1 MIAIV
6 AVSVLAGWAIR
17 RKCAKVLRIRKANI
31 RKHKASIRF
40 KRELPGKRN
49 ASWESIKALNPN
61 ESGCTGLA
69 CR

>member
-6 AVSVLAGWAIR
+6 TVSVLAGWAIR
-17 RKCAKVLRIRKANI
+17 RKCAEVLRVRKSNI
-31 RKHKASIRF
+31 RKRKAKIRF
-40 KRELPGKRN
+40 RQELPRKREV
-49 ASWESIKALNPN
+49 SWESIKALNPN

>member
-17 RKCAKVLRIRKANI
+17 KKCTEVLRIRKANVRN
-31 RKHKASIRF
+31 RKEKIRF
-40 KRELPGKRN
+40 RQELPGKRN
-49 ASWESIKALNPN
+49 ASWASIKALTPN

>member
-6 AVSVLAGWAIR
+6 TVSVLAGWAIR
-17 RKCAKVLRIRKANI
+17 KKCAEVLRIRKTNV
-31 RKHKASIRF
+31 RKRKAKIRF
-40 KRELPGKRN
+40 RQELPHKRK